1 MFKVSMMSI
10 IKFISSIFGLS
21 LGYLAIY
28 SMAKSQASL
37 IPGYICI
44 FMLCIDDTIISHILI
59 KKGKENSPYFDPE
72 HHWKY
77 SHLIGIIDFLIV
89 IIMYRY
95 LL

>member
-1 MFKVSMMSI
+1 MISI
-10 IKFISSIFGLS
+10 IKVISAIFCVFL
-21 LGYLAIY
+21 LELAAY
-28 SMAKSQASL
+28 SVAKSPASP
-37 IPGYICI
+37 IPAFICI
-44 FMLCIDDTIISHILI
+44 LMLIVVDWVIDYILV
-59 KKGKENSPYFDPE
+59 KKGKEKSPYFDPE

>member
-1 MFKVSMMSI
+1 MFKVNMISI
-10 IKFISSIFGLS
+10 IKVISSIFCFS
-21 LGYLAIY
+21 LAMLAFCLVVT
-28 SMAKSQASL
+28 SPASPIPAL
-37 IPGYICI
+37 IVLFI
-44 FMLCIDDTIISHILI
+44 LCIDDTVISHILI

-77 SHLIGIIDFLIV
+77 SQLIGIIDFLIV

>member
-1 MFKVSMMSI
+1 MFKVNMMSI
-10 IKFISSIFGLS
+10 IKVISAIFCVF
-21 LGYLAIY
+21 LGCIAVY

-44 FMLCIDDTIISHILI
+44 FMLIVIDWAIDYILV

-77 SHLIGIIDFLIV
+77 SQLICVVDCLIV

>member
-1 MFKVSMMSI
+1 MFKVNMMSI
-10 IKFISSIFGLS
+10 IKVISAIFCVF
-21 LGYLAIY
+21 LGCIAVY

-44 FMLCIDDTIISHILI
+44 FMLCIDDTVISHILI

>member
-1 MFKVSMMSI
+1 MFKVNVISI
-10 IKFISSIFGLS
+10 IKVILTIFDLFLGWLAFCLVVASPASPIPALIVLFI
-21 LGYLAIY
+21 
-28 SMAKSQASL
+28 
-37 IPGYICI
+37 
-44 FMLCIDDTIISHILI
+44 LCIDDTVISHILI